1 MKKIKVTQLV
11 PGMRLAE
18 DIFLPNT
25 NVILIGANKELTVDV
40 IRRIEA
46 MGISEVSITEETE
59 EDSKEEKEKQLIP
72 LLMKNHERAVSA
84 VEEIIKPSSDY
95 PLEEQVIRGLADDL
109 LAQVEV
115 DSSLLLNL
123 THLKRYDNYLFSH
136 SVNVAILSILTG
148 EVLGYTRE
156 ELNRLG
162 AAALLHDIGMMS
174 IKPEI
179 WQKQGSLLPE
189 ELEEIK
195 KHPLYGEEI
204 LKAGNFPEEILA
216 VVREH
221 HERCDGSGYPYGKQG
236 KEISFKAR
244 ILGVTDVYD
253 ACISF
258 RPHREQMTPQQALEQ
273 LLAEKEKYDPV
284 VLNAFVSVMAIYP
297 IGSLVQ
303 LNTGEMAKVIKVRKN
318 NPFRP
323 ELRIYFDREGRR
335 LEKPLRLNLAE
346 DKYHTLYIDKTLPAE
361 EHRRIMAELADD
373 FV

>member
-162 AAALLHDIGMMS
+162 VAALLHDIGMMS

-221 HERCDGSGYPYGKQG
+221 HERCDGSSYPYGKQG

-297 IGSLVQ
+297 TGSLVQ
-303 LNTGEMAKVIKVRKN
+303 LNTGEVAKVIKVRKN

-323 ELRIYFDREGRR
+323 ELRIYYDREGRR